1 MLGEDEVRTRMLSKE
16 EIMKKYIM
24 AASAA
29 AAYLVMGRL
38 LRGYWNIS
46 GDLIVIA
53 MAFVAWAVLRAG
65 LKRDAGV
72 EEADEPTPIR
82 IAKASGGIVRADRH
96 AK

>member
-1 MLGEDEVRTRMLSKE
+1 
-16 EIMKKYIM
+16 MKKYII

-38 LRGYWNIS
+38 LRGYWNIG

-53 MAFVAWAVLRAG
+53 MAAISGAVLRTG
-65 LKRDAGV
+65 LKRDADV
-72 EEADEPTPIR
+72 EEVDEPTPIR
-82 IAKASGGIVRADRH
+82 IAKASGGIVRANHH

>member
-1 MLGEDEVRTRMLSKE
+1 
-16 EIMKKYIM
+16 MKKYII
-24 AASAA
+24 AAIVVAGYIA
-29 AAYLVMGRL
+29 LCRL
-38 LRGYWNIS
+38 SRGYWNIS

-53 MAFVAWAVLRAG
+53 MAAVAWAVLRVG
-65 LKRDAGV
+65 LKRDHSA

>member
-1 MLGEDEVRTRMLSKE
+1 
-16 EIMKKYIM
+16 MKKYIIV
-24 AASAA
+24 AAIAA
-29 AAYLVMGRL
+29 GYIALCRL
-38 LRGYWNIS
+38 SRGYWNIS

-82 IAKASGGIVRADRH
+82 IAKATGGIVRANRH
-96 AK
+96 AE